1 MTWLQTCWHRSSL
14 IRLAM
19 RGVVLALTALPLL
32 LLAVELQP
40 HMPVLSQP
48 MAVVTLTGFA
58 LIEAT
63 LFMTI
68 KVLFRHVH

>member
-1 MTWLQTCWHRSSL
+1 MTWLQTCWHRSSF

-19 RGVVLALTALPLL
+19 RGVVLALVALPLM
-32 LLAVELQP
+32 LLALKLQP

-48 MAVVTLTGFA
+48 MAVVIVTGFA

-63 LFMTI
+63 LFIAI
-68 KVLFRHVH
+68 KSLFRHVH